1 MTDLEKHVSQPGRDK
16 LVKQVRAKINELGV
30 EYIFFQ
36 FISVTGRVVGKGIPT
51 DHWERTCEKGFQ
63 LVYGATAN
71 LFVDRHKNYI
81 GYGPEAKELVGIP
94 DPETFC
100 QFPWDKK
107 CLEFYKRKDLISKTA
122 SNIQIRQAIYKH
134 SVDKYLP
141 YKKFLGN
148 YRNKYQWFN

>member
-63 LVYGATAN
+63 FFEVQ
-71 LFVDRHKNYI
+71 LFDHCYFYR
-81 GYGPEAKELVGIP
+81 
-94 DPETFC
+94 
-100 QFPWDKK
+100 
-107 CLEFYKRKDLISKTA
+107 CLFFY
-122 SNIQIRQAIYKH
+122 QE
-134 SVDKYLP
+134 
-141 YKKFLGN
+141 
-148 YRNKYQWFN
+148 

>member
-1 MTDLEKHVSQPGRDK
+1 MTDLDRHVRQPGRDK

-51 DHWERTCEKGFQ
+51 DHWERTCEKCFQ

-71 LFVDRHKNYI
+71 LFVDRHKHYI
-81 GYGPEAKELVGIP
+81 VYGTESKKLDGIT

-100 QFPWDKK
+100 HFPWDKK
-107 CLEFYKRKDLISKTA
+107 VAIVYVNYFR
-122 SNIQIRQAIYKH
+122 NIEETENPDAHLTTDCRGKLRIHSQDFKKKH
-134 SVDKYLP
+134 
-141 YKKFLGN
+141 G
-148 YRNKYQWFN
+148 YQ